1 MPTKNPRINIT
12 LEESTAG
19 LLAQLAKQEH
29 KSVSNIAKE
38 LVLEALER
46 REDRV
51 LSAIAEARDVIK
63 TKRIKHDDAWK

>member
-19 LLAQLAKQEH
+19 LLASLAEHEH
-29 KSVSNIAKE
+29 KSISSLTKE

-46 REDRV
+46 REDMA
-51 LSAIAEARDVIK
+51 LSALAELRDKPKAKKV
-63 TKRIKHDDAWK
+63 KHDDAWK